1 MTAGTGLAGLV
12 NLISVNEQNIAE
24 FQRQLDEKQEKLRI
38 GQTAYHR
45 ESSRLESL
53 KNITE
58 RYDGYGNSI
67 RRVMSCKDREKG
79 LIGVVADIIKVEKE
93 YQSG

>member
-1 MTAGTGLAGLV
+1 MRRNWEKYRRRSRYYAR
-12 NLISVNEQNIAE
+12 IKENEHRRSSAY
-24 FQRQLDEKQEKLRI
+24 RKTDEKQEKLRI

-67 RRVMSCKDREKG
+67 RKVMANKDRGK
-79 LIGVVADIIKVEKE
+79 KV
-93 YQSG
+93 

>member
-1 MTAGTGLAGLV
+1 MKKNLV
-12 NLISVNEQNIAE
+12 RSVSAFKTYKDKISLNEQELGKLQNE
-24 FQRQLDEKQEKLRI
+24 LKEKQEKLRI

-67 RRVMSCKDREKG
+67 RKVMSNKEREKG
-79 LIGVVADIIKVEKE
+79 LIGVVAD
-93 YQSG
+93 YH

>member
-1 MTAGTGLAGLV
+1 MQK
-12 NLISVNEQNIAE
+12 ISENERELERLQKE
-24 FQRQLDEKQEKLRI
+24 LREKQEKLKI

-67 RRVMSCKDREKG
+67 RKVMAKERAGTGADRSCCRYHQG
-79 LIGVVADIIKVEKE
+79 RARI
-93 YQSG
+93 

>member
-1 MTAGTGLAGLV
+1 MDGYAGQ
-12 NLISVNEQNIAE
+12 IRDKEREIEQY
-24 FQRQLDEKQEKLRI
+24 QTQLSGMQEKLRI

-53 KNITE
+53 KNLTE

-67 RRVMSCKDREKG
+67 RKVMEKRNQVPR
-79 LIGVVADIIKVEKE
+79 LLGVVADII
-93 YQSG
+93 